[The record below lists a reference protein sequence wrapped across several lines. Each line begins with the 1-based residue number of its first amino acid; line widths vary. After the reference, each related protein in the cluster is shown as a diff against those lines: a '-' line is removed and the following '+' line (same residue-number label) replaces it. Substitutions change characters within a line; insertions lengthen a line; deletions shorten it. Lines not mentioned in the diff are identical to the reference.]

1 MLTSP
6 ENISKLAKE
15 HLNQNLK
22 TYKKNQIKEFGKE
35 THESKKNKIKK
46 EVKIL
51 IAKKIELKK
60 TELEELKKMYSQPK
74 KIPQQF
80 KTKVSLKIN
89 KTKKEL
95 KQLYSS
101 PNKTI
106 TDERV
111 QRWALIQVAKAM
123 LGMPIIPGK

>member
-1 MLTSP
+1 
-6 ENISKLAKE
+6 
-15 HLNQNLK
+15 
-22 TYKKNQIKEFGKE
+22 
-35 THESKKNKIKK
+35 
-46 EVKIL
+46 
-51 IAKKIELKK
+51 
-60 TELEELKKMYSQPK
+60 MYSQPK